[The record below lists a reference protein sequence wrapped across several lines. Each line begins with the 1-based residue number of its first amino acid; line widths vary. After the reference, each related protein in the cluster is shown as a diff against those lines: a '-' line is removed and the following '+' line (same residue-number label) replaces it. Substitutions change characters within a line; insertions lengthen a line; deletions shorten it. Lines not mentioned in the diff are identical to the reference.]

1 VRATR
6 SSAGST
12 ALGSVG
18 HLGSR
23 IDRSAIEATSK
34 SGVGRRGLPI
44 RPVAWK
50 AQLPSRSVPM
60 STARSARFSSQSIR
74 SGEGARLRV
83 LPELAD
89 AVGTVEVGQHEEVE
103 KLGAARDGGRL
114 DPWNVRLGHV
124 RAIAMTAAGE
134 SGLGGCLRKGCP

>member
-1 VRATR
+1 
-6 SSAGST
+6 
-12 ALGSVG
+12 
-18 HLGSR
+18 
-23 IDRSAIEATSK
+23 
-34 SGVGRRGLPI
+34 
-44 RPVAWK
+44 
-50 AQLPSRSVPM
+50 M

-124 RAIAMTAAGE
+124 LCNRYDYGWRVRIRTMLEKGKSLEAIAEGLNRKGIRRPHGSPRWTAA
-134 SGLGGCLRKGCP
+134 SVRQALVS